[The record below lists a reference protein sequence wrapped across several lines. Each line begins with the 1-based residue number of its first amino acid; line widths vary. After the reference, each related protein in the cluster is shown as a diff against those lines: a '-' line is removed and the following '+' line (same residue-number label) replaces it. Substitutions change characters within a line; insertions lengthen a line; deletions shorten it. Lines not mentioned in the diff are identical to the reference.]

1 LHFAICNI
9 RRNHRN
15 RNEYIHTK
23 HPPPIMEK
31 LFELIGM
38 VTYAG
43 LGVIALWGA
52 FCAVLAWRR
61 IAHARFRDEE
71 AQDEFLDELDT
82 ELLNGRVDAATELC
96 EHDRRAMPQL
106 ALYAIENRD
115 LEFPRLRRALT
126 ERFEKDILADIEHRL
141 SWVATAIKS
150 APMIGLFG
158 TVIGM
163 MGAFSNLSVG
173 TKVDTGK
180 MAEDIMFA
188 LITTAM
194 GLAIA
199 VPLLLCSQ
207 GISVRIRQMEDL
219 VASGLARLLDT
230 MKALSQTVRS
240 R

>member
-1 LHFAICNI
+1 
-9 RRNHRN
+9 
-15 RNEYIHTK
+15 
-23 HPPPIMEK
+23 MEK
-31 LFELIGM
+31 LFELIGY
-38 VTYAG
+38 VTYGG
-43 LGVIALWGA
+43 LAVIAVWGA

-61 IAHARFRDEE
+61 IAQARFRDED
-71 AQDEFLDELDT
+71 AQDEFIDELDAN
-82 ELLNGRVDAATELC
+82 LLGGRFDAATELC

-106 ALYAIENRD
+106 ALYAIEMRD
-115 LEFPRLRRALT
+115 LEFPRLRRVLT
-126 ERFEKDILADIEHRL
+126 ERFEKDILSDIEHRL

-163 MGAFSNLSVG
+163 MGAFANLSVG

-188 LITTAM
+188 LITTAC

-199 VPLLLCSQ
+199 VPLLLASQ

-219 VASGLARLLDT
+219 VSSGLARLLDT
-230 MKALSQTVRS
+230 MKAVSQTART

>member
-1 LHFAICNI
+1 
-9 RRNHRN
+9 
-15 RNEYIHTK
+15 
-23 HPPPIMEK
+23 MEK
-31 LFELIGM
+31 LFELIGY
-38 VTYAG
+38 VTYGG
-43 LGVIALWGA
+43 LAVIALWGA

-61 IAHARFRDEE
+61 IAQARFRNED
-71 AQDEFLDELDT
+71 AQDEFLDELDAQ
-82 ELLNGRVDAATELC
+82 LLNGRIDSAVELC

-106 ALYAIENRD
+106 ALYAIEMRD
-115 LEFPRLRRALT
+115 LEFPRLRRLLT
-126 ERFEKDILADIEHRL
+126 ERFEKDVLAEIEHRL
-141 SWVATAIKS
+141 SWVATAVKS

-173 TKVDTGK
+173 TKVDTGR

-188 LITTAM
+188 LITTAC

-207 GISVRIRQMEDL
+207 GIMVRIRQMEDL

-230 MKALSQTVRS
+230 MKALTQTVRN

>member
-1 LHFAICNI
+1 
-9 RRNHRN
+9 
-15 RNEYIHTK
+15 
-23 HPPPIMEK
+23 MET
-31 LFELIGM
+31 LFGLIAY
-38 VTYAG
+38 VVYAS
-43 LGVIALWGA
+43 LAVIALWGA
-52 FCAVLAWRR
+52 FCTVLAWRR
-61 IAHARFRDEE
+61 ISQARFRDEDE
-71 AQDEFLDELDT
+71 QAEFLDEID
-82 ELLNGRVDAATELC
+82 EHLLNGKVQNAVELC

-106 ALYAIENRD
+106 ALYAIEMRD
-115 LEFPRLRRALT
+115 LEFPRLRRLLT
-126 ERFEKDILADIEHRL
+126 ERFEKDVLADIEHRL

-150 APMIGLFG
+150 APMMGLFG

-163 MGAFSNLSVG
+163 MGAFANLSVG

-188 LITTAM
+188 LITTAC

-230 MKALSQTVRS
+230 MKALSQTVRAK
-240 R
+240 